1 MAKMNLSDREKAL
14 ILKQREED
22 KIWNAALEAAR
33 QAAVDISFMLGYTAE
48 DKTKITLA
56 ILELSR

>member
-1 MAKMNLSDREKAL
+1 MNLTDKEKAL

-33 QAAVDISFMLGYTAE
+33 QAIVSISFTFSYTVE
-48 DKTKITLA
+48 DKNKIIQTIMDL
-56 ILELSR
+56 IR